1 MSCAHIYI
9 GRWQRMRVWLRN
21 VSDQINICF
30 KQNPLLLVRIFRF
43 QAIALK
49 LQQIRNSCVF
59 KRNKVHSAGIKRH
72 RYTGSSFDSIA
83 LNQYMRHARMCMCL
97 HRLLSVWNGERCYD
111 CFGTNW
117 KQQTT
122 CNNLG
127 EISIIMHNNH
137 FMRLW
142 IFLHIHMCRSPVHSI
157 LILQIHGVY
166 FILMQPSLSP
176 FGGII
181 LCNNDV
187 RMYRS
192 T

>member
-1 MSCAHIYI
+1 MLAIKLI
-9 GRWQRMRVWLRN
+9 F
-21 VSDQINICF
+21 VSNKSLYYWWEFSIF
-30 KQNPLLLVRIFRF
+30 KLLLWNRIKFE
-43 QAIALK
+43 IHVCL
-49 LQQIRNSCVF
+49 NV
-59 KRNKVHSAGIKRH
+59 IKFTAPASNRH
-72 RYTGSSFDSIA
+72 RYTDSSFGSIWI
-83 LNQYMRHARMCMCL
+83 NIWDTGVCVYMCL
-97 HRLLSVWNGERCYD
+97 HRLLSVWNGQRCYD

-142 IFLHIHMCRSPVHSI
+142 IFLHIHMCRSPVQSI
-157 LILQIHGVY
+157 LILHIHGVY